1 VGEFGTV
8 VSCGGCGEQGWR
20 AELELGGRKSLD
32 DHHGPATVGT
42 EPKRFGFLGRG
53 CFWLG
58 LWLNHGEGLP
68 TKWQESGPPP
78 VGEEAEVANAHEAFR
93 EQV

>member
-1 VGEFGTV
+1 M
-8 VSCGGCGEQGWR
+8 
-20 AELELGGRKSLD
+20 SLSMTTM
-32 DHHGPATVGT
+32 GPPQLGT
-42 EPKRFGFLGRG
+42 EPKRSGLLGRG

-58 LWLNHGEGLP
+58 LRLNHCEGLP